1 MRKMNAKIYIILK
14 SFEVPQSQL
23 NTILGL
29 KQSIQTKECLPV
41 SETTELKL
49 YKPSTSLKALSQN
62 YLDSDSED
70 FLTSAIPNKTRR
82 RTVGLHSVRL
92 PKTRA
97 LYTVLRSPHIDK
109 KSREQFEMK
118 VYKQLIVIHTK
129 TIQLRKQLLNLKLHD
144 LSGVQLKVIFNYTT
158 RLLLKDTSAL

>member
-1 MRKMNAKIYIILK
+1 MNAKISIILK

-23 NTILGL
+23 DTILGL
-29 KQSIQTKECLPV
+29 KQSIQTKESLPV
-41 SETTELKL
+41 LETTELKL
-49 YKPSTSLKALSQN
+49 YASSTSGDVLNKN
-62 YLDSDSED
+62 YLASDSEE
-70 FLTSAIPNKTRR
+70 FLTSAIPNKTQR
-82 RTVGLHSVRL
+82 RTAGLHWVRL

-158 RLLLKDTSAL
+158 RLNRHLSIDS